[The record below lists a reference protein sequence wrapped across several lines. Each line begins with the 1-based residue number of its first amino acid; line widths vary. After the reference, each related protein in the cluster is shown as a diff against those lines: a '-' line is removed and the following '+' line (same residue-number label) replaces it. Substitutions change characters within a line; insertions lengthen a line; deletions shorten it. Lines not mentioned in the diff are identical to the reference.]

1 MWKNRS
7 RHKLSGNLNRHD
19 GRFPLWFKIKLF
31 LIKFSKSLHLS
42 ATLIALQQTKQR
54 SPARRPI
61 VTHYSTIRSAL
72 RNIPEEFSNSGLH
85 LSAEFDQR
93 LHGEI
98 DFSAFDPTYVP
109 WLKMTDLSE
118 FFLGPSPSLSQPA
131 NPFTQS
137 FLNYQSLR
145 LKNRTLSELRL
156 HGLVSRTSHMRAL
169 LRAWGTD

>member
-7 RHKLSGNLNRHD
+7 RYKLSGNLNRHD
-19 GRFPLWFKIKLF
+19 GRFPLCFKIKLF
-31 LIKFSKSLHLS
+31 LIKFSKAMHPY
-42 ATLIALQQTKQR
+42 ATLIALQQSEQR

-85 LSAEFDQR
+85 LPAEFDQR

-118 FFLGPSPSLSQPA
+118 FFLG
-131 NPFTQS
+131 
-137 FLNYQSLR
+137 
-145 LKNRTLSELRL
+145 
-156 HGLVSRTSHMRAL
+156 
-169 LRAWGTD
+169 